1 MSRISFRPP
10 RALRSAVVA
19 VPIVAALLLTGC
31 SSNTSADGS
40 STAGATSSVGTA
52 AVSGGSNPGAATSAA
67 TAAPSAG
74 SSGSPT
80 DSATVSSSAGSSA
93 ASSATG
99 SSSETSSA
107 ATALDSKGCITSF
120 NSATDYYPVKQQ
132 VKFAKTFTIS
142 YHRSYQVITVSPP
155 GGTTERYVLV
165 HCGAPKP
172 ALTGSL
178 AGAQLVTTPVSSLYS
193 ASTTHLP
200 SLVELGT
207 LSVLTGVSSAA
218 FVSEKPVLDYIGTH
232 KVVQFS
238 PKGSIDA
245 ETVIKGKPQLLVEGG
260 FPDPADT
267 KLKAAGVPVLQDQD
281 SSEIDPLGE
290 AEWIKFFAALTGKE
304 RTATDVFGKIVTS
317 YQHTAT
323 LVAGAAKVQI
333 VPGNP
338 YQGSWYV
345 PGGKSYKA
353 KLFADAGGTT
363 AWATDTSTSSIK
375 TNFEQVFA
383 RAAKAPVW
391 LAATTWTTEKQALAE
406 DPRLSTFAAFAAHN
420 VWDPVKGVTAAG
432 GNPAYELAAV
442 RPDLMLGDLVAI
454 LHPDLLPHHTFAFY
468 AKLS

>member
-1 MSRISFRPP
+1 M
-10 RALRSAVVA
+10 VA
-19 VPIVAALLLTGC
+19 IPVIAALLLAGC
-31 SSNTSADGS
+31 SSNTSADNS
-40 STAGATSSVGTA
+40 STAGATGAGSVGA
-52 AVSGGSNPGAATSAA
+52 VAVSSGSNPGADTSVA
-67 TAAPSAG
+67 TAAA
-74 SSGSPT
+74 
-80 DSATVSSSAGSSA
+80 SAGSSA
-93 ASSATG
+93 VSSAAAAASSVTG

-107 ATALDSKGCITSF
+107 APALDAKGCITSF

-132 VKFAKTFTIS
+132 VTFAKTFTIS
-142 YHRSYQVITVSPP
+142 YHRSYQVVTVSPP
-155 GGTTERYVLV
+155 GGTAERYLLV

-172 ALTGSL
+172 ALTGTL
-178 AGAQLVTTPVSSLYS
+178 AGAQVVTTPVTSLYS

-207 LSVLTGVSSAA
+207 LNVLTGISSAA
-218 FVSEKPVLDYIGTH
+218 FVSEKPVLDYIGTR
-232 KVVQFS
+232 KVAQFS

-267 KLKAAGVPVLQDQD
+267 KLRAAGVPVLQDQD
-281 SSEIDPLGE
+281 SSETDPLGE

-304 RTATDVFGKIVTS
+304 KTATTVFDRTVSS
-317 YQHTAT
+317 YQQTAK
-323 LVAGAAKVQI
+323 LVAASDKVQI

-363 AWATDTSTSSIK
+363 AWAADMSTASIK

-383 RAAKAPVW
+383 KSSKAPVW

-406 DPRLSTFAAFAAHN
+406 DPRLATFAAFAAHN

-432 GNPAYELAAV
+432 GNPSYELAAV

-454 LHPDLLPHHTFAFY
+454 LHPDLLPRHTFTFY
-468 AKLS
+468 AKLA